1 MFSKRLNQTRKERG
15 ITAQK
20 MADLLQTG
28 IRNYRKYE
36 SGDAK
41 PTLDGLVQIA
51 DILDVSTDYLLCRD
65 EFLAKHA
72 DLRLVN
78 PPVCPTSK

>member
-1 MFSKRLNQTRKERG
+1 MMFAERLNRTRKEKG

-20 MADLLQTG
+20 MADALNTG

-41 PTLDGLVQIA
+41 PTLDGLVLIA
-51 DILDVSTDYLLCRD
+51 DLLDVSTDYLLCRD
-65 EFLAKHA
+65 AFLSKHA
-72 DLRLVN
+72 D
-78 PPVCPTSK
+78 

>member
-1 MFSKRLNQTRKERG
+1 MFSERLNKTRKEKG
-15 ITAQK
+15 FTAQY
-20 MADLLQTG
+20 MADALRTG

-41 PTLDGLVQIA
+41 PTLDGLVAIA

-65 EFLAKHA
+65 KFLSKHV
-72 DLRLVN
+72 DEY
-78 PPVCPTSK
+78 

>member
-1 MFSKRLNQTRKERG
+1 MMFAERLNRTRKEKG

-20 MADLLQTG
+20 MADELNTG

-41 PTLDGLVQIA
+41 PTLDGLVLIA
-51 DILDVSTDYLLCRD
+51 DLLDVSTDYLLCRD
-65 EFLAKHA
+65 AFLSKHA
-72 DLRLVN
+72 D
-78 PPVCPTSK
+78 

>member
-1 MFSKRLNQTRKERG
+1 MMFAERLNRTRKEKG

-20 MADLLQTG
+20 MADALNTG

-41 PTLDGLVQIA
+41 PSLDGLVLIA
-51 DILDVSTDYLLCRD
+51 DLLDVSTDYLLCRD
-65 EFLAKHA
+65 AFLSKHA
-72 DLRLVN
+72 D
-78 PPVCPTSK
+78 

>member
-1 MFSKRLNQTRKERG
+1 MFAKRLNTTRKERG
-15 ITAQK
+15 ITAQE
-20 MADLLQTG
+20 MADLLQAG

-65 EFLAKHA
+65 EFLSKHA
-72 DLRLVN
+72 D
-78 PPVCPTSK
+78 

>member
-1 MFSKRLNQTRKERG
+1 MFSDRLNKTRKERG
-15 ITAQK
+15 FTAQQ
-20 MADLLQTG
+20 MADLLHTG

-41 PTLDGLVQIA
+41 PTLDGLVIIA

-65 EFLAKHA
+65 DFIARHS
-72 DLRLVN
+72 D
-78 PPVCPTSK
+78 